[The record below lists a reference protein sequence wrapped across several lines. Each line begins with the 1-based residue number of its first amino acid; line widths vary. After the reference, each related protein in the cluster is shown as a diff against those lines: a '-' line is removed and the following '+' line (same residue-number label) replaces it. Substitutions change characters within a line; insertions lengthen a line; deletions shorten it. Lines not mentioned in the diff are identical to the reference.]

1 MIATQQG
8 LPGIRMIVVPHPLA
22 GLPEAE
28 VDKLAVTAALDT
40 MVLLEGGP
48 AA

>member
-8 LPGIRMIVVPHPLA
+8 LPGLRMIVVPHPLG

-28 VDKLAVTAALDT
+28 VDKVAVAAALDT
-40 MVLLEGGP
+40 MMLLEGRP